1 MGQANDFEISAAQKK
16 KVSFNVISITHSSGL
31 CPFVVMPC
39 DITQG
44 LINLLIFSNTDGS
57 RFQTHETSTSVSSTS
72 SHGNTEQGTTE
83 GSNSRYRKVFEKLQ
97 TKLTSSLSAKASR
110 RRSEKE
116 HLETLKQVN
125 EKVKNLDL
133 GVHTELEYIAGG
145 NNTALLAVT
154 PSIYKEI
161 GSSTGP
167 FYPVK
172 LLISPGGKYEL
183 RINIVDCVE
192 AGNVD
197 LEDCQA
203 LRKIVSQIAKGT
215 TFRKCPGLQRNQ
227 KYLELVE
234 KLGYKAKNV
243 FSKDWP
249 WRVARHVNCA
259 IWHEPNNSHVSLD
272 LEDCC
277 TNCKVLSR
285 ELERMIARRERRQVE
300 NDRQSAQSRHRIDY
314 LSPESKTARIK
325 NIKGERRF
333 YKKIAKKYWKMSKV
347 DLGDKENAELLR
359 LVKEIESSEKGQV
372 ELEKVFEE
380 AEASKAGR
388 GCTLE
393 ELWKIDCR
401 DFIKDQRK
409 NSE

>member
-1 MGQANDFEISAAQKK
+1 M
-16 KVSFNVISITHSSGL
+16 
-31 CPFVVMPC
+31 
-39 DITQG
+39 
-44 LINLLIFSNTDGS
+44 
-57 RFQTHETSTSVSSTS
+57 
-72 SHGNTEQGTTE
+72 
-83 GSNSRYRKVFEKLQ
+83 
-97 TKLTSSLSAKASR
+97 
-110 RRSEKE
+110 
-116 HLETLKQVN
+116 
-125 EKVKNLDL
+125 
-133 GVHTELEYIAGG
+133 
-145 NNTALLAVT
+145 
-154 PSIYKEI
+154 
-161 GSSTGP
+161 
-167 FYPVK
+167 
-172 LLISPGGKYEL
+172 
-183 RINIVDCVE
+183 
-192 AGNVD
+192 
-197 LEDCQA
+197 
-203 LRKIVSQIAKGT
+203 
-215 TFRKCPGLQRNQ
+215 
-227 KYLELVE
+227 
-234 KLGYKAKNV
+234 

-259 IWHEPNNSHVSLD
+259 IWHEPKNSRVSLD

-285 ELERMIARRERRQVE
+285 ELERTIARRERRQVE

-359 LVKEIESSEKGQV
+359 LVKEIEPSEKGQV

-388 GCTLE
+388 GRTLK